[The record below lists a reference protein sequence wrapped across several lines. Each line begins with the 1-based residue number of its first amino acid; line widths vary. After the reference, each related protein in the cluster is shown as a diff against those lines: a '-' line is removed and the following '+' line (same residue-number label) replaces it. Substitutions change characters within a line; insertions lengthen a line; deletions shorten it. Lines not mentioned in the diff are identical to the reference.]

1 MIILRI
7 SLSLSWRITSVQS
20 CELINYVIKCY
31 FLNIKILKLI
41 TLLKTIKPSI
51 EMLLFF
57 NYEFLSM
64 LLTWKYNI
72 NQYSIEITIS

>member
-1 MIILRI
+1 M
-7 SLSLSWRITSVQS
+7 
-20 CELINYVIKCY
+20 
-31 FLNIKILKLI
+31 
-41 TLLKTIKPSI
+41 LLIKPSI

-64 LLTWKYNI
+64 LLSTWKYNV